1 MPLPL
6 LGKRIIFSP
15 GFSPRGFFAFFCV
28 KNSIPNQG
36 EAMEIDIVE
45 IAQAMLAFVFS
56 VAVISAYIFII
67 AATLLLM
74 AHRMP
79 WAI

>member
-1 MPLPL
+1 MKP
-6 LGKRIIFSP
+6 
-15 GFSPRGFFAFFCV
+15 
-28 KNSIPNQG
+28 
-36 EAMEIDIVE
+36 DITD

-56 VAVISAYIFII
+56 VAVISIYIFVI

>member
-1 MPLPL
+1 M
-6 LGKRIIFSP
+6 K
-15 GFSPRGFFAFFCV
+15 
-28 KNSIPNQG
+28 
-36 EAMEIDIVE
+36 IDIVD

>member
-1 MPLPL
+1 M
-6 LGKRIIFSP
+6 K
-15 GFSPRGFFAFFCV
+15 
-28 KNSIPNQG
+28 
-36 EAMEIDIVE
+36 IDITE

-56 VAVISAYIFII
+56 VAVISMYIFVI

>member
-1 MPLPL
+1 M
-6 LGKRIIFSP
+6 K
-15 GFSPRGFFAFFCV
+15 
-28 KNSIPNQG
+28 
-36 EAMEIDIVE
+36 IDITD

-56 VAVISAYIFII
+56 VAVISMYIFVI

-74 AHRMP
+74 SYRMP

>member
-1 MPLPL
+1 MKP
-6 LGKRIIFSP
+6 
-15 GFSPRGFFAFFCV
+15 
-28 KNSIPNQG
+28 
-36 EAMEIDIVE
+36 DITD

-74 AHRMP
+74 SYRMP